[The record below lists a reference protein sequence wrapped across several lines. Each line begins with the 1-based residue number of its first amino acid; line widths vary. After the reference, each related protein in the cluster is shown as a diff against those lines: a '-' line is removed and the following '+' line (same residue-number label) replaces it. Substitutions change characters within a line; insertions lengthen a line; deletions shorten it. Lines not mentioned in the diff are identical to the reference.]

1 MKQDRFLTGI
11 LIGIA
16 VLIVSALAVFLTRQ
30 NQQIYTGDATPD
42 GIVHNYTL
50 AVLNKDYPKAYSYLA
65 DLDNKPTLAEFRQ
78 SFLIGKL
85 DPANAGIKIGKV
97 DITGD
102 HASVEVSMV
111 YQPNDP
117 FSTGYS
123 NAGSAELIQ
132 QNGLWKIASV
142 PTYNLWDSIWYQAP
156 PKP

>member
-11 LIGIA
+11 LVGIA
-16 VLIVSALAVFLTRQ
+16 ILIVAALLVFFTRQ
-30 NQQIYTGDATPD
+30 NQQLYIADNTPD
-42 GIVHNYTL
+42 AVVHNYTL
-50 AVLNKDYPKAYSYLA
+50 AVLNKDYPKAYGYLS
-65 DLDNKPTLAEFRQ
+65 DLANKPTLAEFSQ

-97 DITGD
+97 EITGD
-102 HASVEVSMV
+102 HAGVAVSMV

-132 QNGLWKIASV
+132 QNGIWKIASM